1 MGKLPVAEE
10 ASSEENNERKE
21 IIAET
26 HAEED
31 PKKEYTSDNVF
42 AKLNELKESE

>member
-1 MGKLPVAEE
+1 MQKKVM
-10 ASSEENNERKE
+10 RKKRLLLR
-21 IIAET
+21 AY
-26 HAEED
+26 AEED